1 MENTKESE
9 FSEESSEESV
19 ESSEFKESEESEVS
33 GGAREATFAPS
44 SCSRL
49 AGAARYDGGEL
60 IFCLPIFEG
69 STKLQMKELVNVDR
83 S

>member
-1 MENTKESE
+1 VENTKESE

-19 ESSEFKESEESEVS
+19 ESEESEVS
-33 GGAREATFAPS
+33 G
-44 SCSRL
+44 
-49 AGAARYDGGEL
+49 AARDDGGEL
-60 IFCLPIFEG
+60 IFCLPIFEM